1 MLLLLNTSL
10 NCNSEPFYGIV
21 MDKTEA
27 VALPSWRK
35 LKRKELS
42 LEKTVVWTLYLK
54 QRVIL
59 FWNNYS
65 SGIIL
70 YGLLF

>member
-42 LEKTVVWTLYLK
+42 LEKTVV
-54 QRVIL
+54 
-59 FWNNYS
+59 
-65 SGIIL
+65 
-70 YGLLF
+70 